1 LADGGYARRH
11 AECEAA
17 AHKLGVAALSYAG
30 AASIEHLDDPL
41 LRARARHVHSENARV
56 RGFVAEL
63 VADTPS
69 AERLGALLD
78 ASHASLRDDFA
89 VSTAELD
96 LAASAARRAGAF
108 GARMVGAGFGG
119 SVLAL
124 VPRGSAGTVA
134 AAAAGA
140 FGAAAL
146 PAPRSFPAVAD

>member
-1 LADGGYARRH
+1 PASAGHAAARHRTVPFDEDRTGAAVLIIDTGTAHSLADGGYARRH

-30 AASIEHLDDPL
+30 GASIEHLDDPL
-41 LRARARHVHSENARV
+41 LRARARHVHSENVRV

-108 GARMVGAGFGG
+108 GARMVGAG
-119 SVLAL
+119 
-124 VPRGSAGTVA
+124 
-134 AAAAGA
+134 
-140 FGAAAL
+140 
-146 PAPRSFPAVAD
+146 